1 MPHYSDSESV
11 LKKAVKRDAIE
22 KAGEDMPYRILL
34 IDCDNT
40 ILDFTTAE
48 RNAIAKTFADFGI
61 PCNEEILN
69 IYHKYNI
76 KHWEL
81 LESREETRKQ
91 CLENRF
97 AETFAEIGAEA
108 DPEKVNR
115 SYEIYLSQGHW
126 FMPGAEETLALLNGK
141 YDMYL
146 ISNGNL
152 FVQEGRFKSS
162 GITKYFKGVFV
173 SEAVGADKPSPEFFE
188 AVISS
193 IPDWN
198 REEVLVIGDSL
209 TSDIKGG
216 NNIGADTLWY
226 DPEGKP
232 LKEGYKV
239 NYTVSSWDELW
250 EILK

>member
-1 MPHYSDSESV
+1 
-11 LKKAVKRDAIE
+11 
-22 KAGEDMPYRILL
+22 MPYRILL
-34 IDCDNT
+34 FDCDNT
-40 ILDFTTAE
+40 ILDFNTAE
-48 RNAIAKTFADFGI
+48 RNAIAKTFAEFGI
-61 PCNEEILN
+61 PCSDDILEV
-69 IYHKYNI
+69 YHRHNI

-81 LESREETRKQ
+81 LEKKIETRRE

-97 AETFAEIGAEA
+97 AETFLEIGANG
-108 DPEKVNR
+108 DPVKVNK

-126 FMPGAEETLALLNGK
+126 FMPGAEEMLERVSKTHDL
-141 YDMYL
+141 YL
-146 ISNGNL
+146 ISNGNQ

-173 SEAVGADKPSPEFFE
+173 SEAVGADKPSKEFFD
-188 AVISS
+188 AVISA

-198 REEVLVIGDSL
+198 REEALVIGDSL

-226 DPEGKP
+226 NPFGHPLREGF
-232 LKEGYKV
+232 KV
-239 NYTVSSWDELW
+239 DYEISSWDGLW